1 MRPKEKLIEE
11 DIFADI
17 EPTPHHKL
25 HPKSRKTFIGIMTL
39 LIIVLIF
46 AIIRAVRILSN

>member
-1 MRPKEKLIEE
+1 MRRKEKLIEE

-25 HPKSRKTFIGIMTL
+25 HPKSRKMFWVLMTIL
-39 LIIVLIF
+39 LILLVPVTIRTIRMIF
-46 AIIRAVRILSN
+46 T